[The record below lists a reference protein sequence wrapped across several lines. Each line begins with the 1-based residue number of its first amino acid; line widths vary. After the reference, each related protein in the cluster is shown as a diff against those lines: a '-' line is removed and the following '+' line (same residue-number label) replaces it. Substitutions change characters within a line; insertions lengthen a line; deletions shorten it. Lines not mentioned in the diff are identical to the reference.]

1 MKCHN
6 IYNKKHFYMKN
17 KILPL
22 ICLICLSLSLSSC
35 ETAYAG
41 ISSSPQ
47 CDEQEILN
55 NNVNYNIIIRY
66 GTPYYYDG
74 YLYYYLYEGLY
85 YYPVYYNNYWY
96 FRTYRRP
103 FRYGYFPDNRYWRPR
118 PYMRGVTT
126 FGRPNHF
133 GRPYRYNGYDRRP
146 FGNYHQNR
154 TPNIP
159 RRVQNRSFG
168 SMPSSRSNMNIQR
181 QSRPSGSFGNGSHSG
196 ASGTRVFG
204 GHR

>member
-1 MKCHN
+1 
-6 IYNKKHFYMKN
+6 MKN

-35 ETAYAG
+35 ETAYAS
-41 ISSSPQ
+41 ISSSSQ
-47 CDEQEILN
+47 CDDQEILN

-103 FRYGYFPDNRYWRPR
+103 FRYGYFPDNRHWRPR
-118 PYMRGVTT
+118 PHMRG
-126 FGRPNHF
+126 FDAF
-133 GRPYRYNGYDRRP
+133 GRPYRNNGYYRRP
-146 FGNYHQNR
+146 IRTYHQNR
-154 TPNIP
+154 TPNVP
-159 RRVQNRSFG
+159 RSIQNRSFG
-168 SMPSSRSNMNIQR
+168 SMLPSRSNMNIQR

-196 ASGTRVFG
+196 TSGTRIFR